1 MTGQQ
6 KEFVGDIRDSG
17 KHLLSLINDILDLSK
32 IEAGKMELAVARFDM
47 PSAIDN
53 AMTLVRGRADRHG
66 IQLDSRV
73 ASDVVEYDGDERR
86 FKQILINLLTNAVKF
101 TPEGG
106 SVILAANRVNGAYEI
121 SVKDTGIGIA
131 EEDHEKVFEEF
142 QQVGAD
148 SPRKA
153 EGTGLGL
160 SLTRRLVQMHGGS
173 ISVASAIGSGSTFT
187 FMLPIKSA

>member
-1 MTGQQ
+1 
-6 KEFVGDIRDSG
+6 
-17 KHLLSLINDILDLSK
+17 
-32 IEAGKMELAVARFDM
+32 
-47 PSAIDN
+47 
-53 AMTLVRGRADRHG
+53 MTLVRGRADRQG
-66 IQLDSRV
+66 IQLDSQV
-73 ASDVVEYDGDERR
+73 ASDVTEYDGDERR

-106 SVILAANRVNGAYEI
+106 SVTLAAKRANGAYEL

-131 EEDHEKVFEEF
+131 EEDQARVFEEF

-148 SPRKA
+148 SARKA

-173 ISVASAIGSGSTFT
+173 ISVASALGSGSTFT
-187 FMLPIKSA
+187 FTLPIKSA